1 MGERTVKRMTFKVT
15 VDIPDEGC
23 EQEVAEYIKEEVE
36 SGGGNRDPQ
45 DYLFRKKNT
54 KVVHVSTKR

>member
-1 MGERTVKRMTFKVT
+1 MKRMTFKVT
-15 VDIPDEGC
+15 VDIPDEGD
-23 EQEVAEYIKEEVE
+23 EREVAEYIRTEVE
-36 SGGGNRDPQ
+36 AGGGNRDPQ